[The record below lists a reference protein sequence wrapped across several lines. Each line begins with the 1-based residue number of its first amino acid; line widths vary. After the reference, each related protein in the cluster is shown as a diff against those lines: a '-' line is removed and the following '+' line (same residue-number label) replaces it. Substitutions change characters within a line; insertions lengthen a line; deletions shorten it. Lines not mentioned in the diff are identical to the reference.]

1 MEIDANQ
8 VEKTMKNVDK
18 TIIKETKYIL
28 NFVVILSVIMQ
39 LVFVALGRWDYKVLL
54 GNILSGTAGVLNF
67 FLMGLSVQKALNKDE
82 KEAKATIKLSQTY
95 RTFFLAAVLII
106 GFAVKV
112 FNPLVVVIGIFF
124 PRVAVSMRPVYD
136 KLKQKGGNN
145 T

>member
-1 MEIDANQ
+1 
-8 VEKTMKNVDK
+8 MKNVDK

-28 NFVVILSVIMQ
+28 TFVVLLSVIMQ
-39 LVFVALGRWDYKVLL
+39 LVFVVLGRWDYKVLL